1 MKKILIM
8 FFIFL
13 LLSSTVFLIQK
24 SVYDN
29 KIRLVNSEL
38 LKLKE
43 ENKFINELNDK
54 LLNNSNPIDKKEKEC
69 LDNAQS
75 TADSLNC
82 CDIAIQ
88 EWENEIEKY
97 MVFFKQTMT
106 DDEYSYI
113 QRNQNSWKKQ
123 NESTT
128 EIISKYVFNHGGTMY
143 YQVASGIYAQ
153 EIKQRAEFLKLIYE
167 IYNNEI

>member
-69 LDNAQS
+69 
-75 TADSLNC
+75 
-82 CDIAIQ
+82 
-88 EWENEIEKY
+88 
-97 MVFFKQTMT
+97 
-106 DDEYSYI
+106 
-113 QRNQNSWKKQ
+113 
-123 NESTT
+123 
-128 EIISKYVFNHGGTMY
+128 
-143 YQVASGIYAQ
+143 
-153 EIKQRAEFLKLIYE
+153 
-167 IYNNEI
+167 